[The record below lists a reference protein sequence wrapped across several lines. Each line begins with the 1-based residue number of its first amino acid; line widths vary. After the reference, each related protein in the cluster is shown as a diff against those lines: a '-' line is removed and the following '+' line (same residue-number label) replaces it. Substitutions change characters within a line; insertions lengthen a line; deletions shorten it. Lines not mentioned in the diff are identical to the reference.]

1 MKKKFLALVLVAA
14 MTMTL
19 FTGCGKEGTADGTKD
34 GTTTTPTAGAVE
46 GGETK
51 GSENYQKVMSRFT
64 GVLEQGAVVKVLEN
78 DTAIELG
85 YVDQLIEAFNKA
97 YADKGISA
105 ERMNV
110 DQYSDLA
117 TDGPYGFGPDVWY
130 QANDILMKYADN
142 QHILPLPIYSME
154 SYAQIPQNAWDAY
167 GKEMYG
173 ETFYCGLPVN
183 VQSGM
188 LYYRKSLLP
197 DDWQT
202 TWDLNKNEVPDM
214 FETYTA
220 LYAYSKMVQNGE
232 IANAKTKFGYLDDL
246 VDTYF
251 MSQYLLTYGGYIFG
265 QNNTDPSDI
274 GLAAGDAKLGAH
286 MIQQWSELMND
297 TRVLDK
303 AFASSAYASLAT
315 GEMLCTITTPDVYQM
330 FITAMVNAGMI
341 KEEAENDIVAVNVP
355 RLPKSGDLTA
365 DNWQDTITDM
375 ENLTYVTKTM
385 GGINGYGISNYTAS
399 PNASLAFVEFAAS
412 YEQVMQRNAYLGIVP
427 ARGDAA
433 EEIGKT
439 DSTVDIMFTNL
450 DNGIINIMPAISEVG
465 QIWTPAESFFTVL
478 ATDPYNPKYYD
489 LPRAYETMEQIQQG
503 LEKLCTQINDA
514 IFTLAN

>member
-1 MKKKFLALVLVAA
+1 MRKRWVALLLVAA
-14 MTMTL
+14 MSVTL
-19 FTGCGKEGTADGTKD
+19 VAGCGK
-34 GTTTTPTAGAVE
+34 
-46 GGETK
+46 GGETADNEQGTPTSGAVGGNAEQ
-51 GSENYQKVMSRFT
+51 GSENYQKVMARFT
-64 GVLEQGAVVKVLEN
+64 GELEEGAVVKVLEN

-97 YADKGISA
+97 YEDKGIRA

-130 QANDILMKYADN
+130 QANDIIMKYADN
-142 QHILPLPIYSME
+142 QHILPLPVYSME
-154 SYAQIPQNAWDAY
+154 AYEQIPENAWDAY
-167 GKEMYG
+167 AKEMYN
-173 ETFYCGLPVN
+173 EEFYCGIPVN

-197 DDWQT
+197 DDWKT
-202 TWDLNKNEVPDM
+202 TWDLNQNDVPDM

-251 MSQYLLTYGGYIFG
+251 MAGYLLTFGGYVFG
-265 QNNTDPSDI
+265 NDNTNPDDI
-274 GLAAGDAKLGAH
+274 GFAAGNAKQGAY
-286 MIQQWSELMND
+286 MVQQWAELLND

-303 AFASSAYASLAT
+303 AFASAAYASLAS

-330 FITAMVNAGMI
+330 FITAMVNSGMT
-341 KEEAENDIVAVNVP
+341 KEEAEDDIVMVNVP

-375 ENLTYVTKTM
+375 ENLTYVTKAM
-385 GGINGYGISNYTAS
+385 GGINGYGISAYTTC
-399 PNASLAFVEFAAS
+399 PNASLAFLNFAAG
-412 YEQVMQRNAYLGIVP
+412 YEQVLQRNSYLGIVP
-427 ARGDAA
+427 ARADAA
-433 EEIGKT
+433 NEIGKT
-439 DSTVDIMFTNL
+439 DSVVEIMFSNL

-478 ATDPYNPKYYD
+478 ATDPYNPKYYE
-489 LPRAYETMEQIQQG
+489 LPRAYETMEQIQAG
-503 LEKLCTQINDA
+503 LEKMCSQIHDA